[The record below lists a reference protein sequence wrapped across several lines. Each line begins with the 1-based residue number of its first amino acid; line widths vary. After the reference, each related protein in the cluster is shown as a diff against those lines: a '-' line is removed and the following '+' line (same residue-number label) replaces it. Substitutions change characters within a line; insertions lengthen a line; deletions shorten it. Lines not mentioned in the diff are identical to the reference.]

1 MGLGRINEI
10 KKYYSE
16 LIDTV
21 DKVEDN
27 YFRIILYYSLIDSFA
42 QEYSN
47 FNKNTSESFRK
58 FISDF
63 NTDYYFLNSIDPIYM
78 YYDNFS
84 VFEKNGF
91 DINNYLSPYSFYTIS
106 EINNMIPVNEM
117 KNILLQN
124 GMAGEKILRYGYLS
138 MLYKMRS
145 KLVHELSN
153 PAGFGK
159 MDVKSNEPKC
169 VFITV
174 IGIAEYWK
182 WVIPAS
188 FIRELLIHTMNNYLE
203 YCLKKDRDPFE
214 NNIQSQRE
222 LLSKW

>member
-1 MGLGRINEI
+1 MPLAEQPDDMLCHMQGGVGRHGLA
-10 KKYYSE
+10 
-16 LIDTV
+16 DV
-21 DKVEDN
+21 VEG
-27 YFRIILYYSLIDSFA
+27 A
-42 QEYSN
+42 EH
-47 FNKNTSESFRK
+47 
-58 FISDF
+58 
-63 NTDYYFLNSIDPIYM
+63 
-78 YYDNFS
+78 
-84 VFEKNGF
+84 
-91 DINNYLSPYSFYTIS
+91 LS
-106 EINNMIPVNEM
+106 
-117 KNILLQN
+117 
-124 GMAGEKILRYGYLS
+124 
-138 MLYKMRS
+138 
-145 KLVHELSN
+145 
-153 PAGFGK
+153 AGFGK